1 MSISSAEIDVG
12 RVLDRW
18 NGAGSGDSSF
28 IAKPMCLGDD
38 VQLGQAIQRSFVKR
52 YMPKEIERSN
62 LSISSMSFG
71 VSHRRLRPKARMHVN
86 HE

>member
-38 VQLGQAIQRSFVKR
+38 LQLGHAIQRSFCEAV
-52 YMPKEIERSN
+52 YAERNREVEPEYFEHVVRSQ
-62 LSISSMSFG
+62 SQ
-71 VSHRRLRPKARMHVN
+71 KAKT
-86 HE
+86 ESKDACKS